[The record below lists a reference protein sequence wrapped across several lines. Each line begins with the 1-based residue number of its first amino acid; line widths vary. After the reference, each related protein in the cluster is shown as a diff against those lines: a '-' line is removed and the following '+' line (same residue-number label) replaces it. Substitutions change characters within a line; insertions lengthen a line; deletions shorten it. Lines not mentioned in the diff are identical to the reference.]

1 MHASKHIWW
10 IITVVKLQIFKSV
23 YSRVLRKRNCFN
35 WVRKR
40 VTFWLLWWNWT
51 TFLNWNLKAIFFKLS
66 FAVVS
71 SNRVRL
77 WWIYCRSPCQESWIW
92 SFQPFTSFKISWKEK
107 STKSDLKSLERS
119 RKQWSE
125 GKKVLFR
132 ITFEFRS
139 LHPLLKSH
147 YNDLKRLNLMVR
159 CTKFN
164 TSTQNSKTSQIVTIN
179 QKEIKVEE
187 TVRSKKT
194 HFIFN
199 IKKKKHFKEKASNST
214 TGRRLLR
221 GA

>member
-23 YSRVLRKRNCFN
+23 YARSYSRVLRKRNCFN

-66 FAVVS
+66 FAVRVS

-77 WWIYCRSPCQESWIW
+77 WWIYWSPCQESWIW

-132 ITFEFRS
+132 ITFEFS
-139 LHPLLKSH
+139 FATPF
-147 YNDLKRLNLMVR
+147 V
-159 CTKFN
+159 
-164 TSTQNSKTSQIVTIN
+164 KTT
-179 QKEIKVEE
+179 
-187 TVRSKKT
+187 
-194 HFIFN
+194 
-199 IKKKKHFKEKASNST
+199 
-214 TGRRLLR
+214 L
-221 GA
+221 